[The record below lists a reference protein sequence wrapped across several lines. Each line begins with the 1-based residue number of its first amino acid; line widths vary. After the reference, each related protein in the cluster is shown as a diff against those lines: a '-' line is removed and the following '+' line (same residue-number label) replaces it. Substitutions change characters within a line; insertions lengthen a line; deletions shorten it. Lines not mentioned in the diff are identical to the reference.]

1 VLLGEV
7 DYMCRFMF
15 TLAKV
20 VDVEM
25 FALVN
30 YKEFTHATHESAIV
44 RVEAGVSTLRVKVE
58 KTPF

>member
-1 VLLGEV
+1 
-7 DYMCRFMF
+7 MF

-25 FALVN
+25 LALVN
-30 YKEFTHATHESAIV
+30 YKEFTHATHESAII
-44 RVEAGVSTLRVKVE
+44 RVEAGVSTLRIKVE